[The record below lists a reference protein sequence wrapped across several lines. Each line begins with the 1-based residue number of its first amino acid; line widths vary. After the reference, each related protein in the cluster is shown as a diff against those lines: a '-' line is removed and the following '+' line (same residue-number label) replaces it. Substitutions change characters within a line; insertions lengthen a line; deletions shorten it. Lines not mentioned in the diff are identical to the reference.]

1 MPGHLVIQC
10 KHIYQSH
17 HYRDMPAGVIGSSE
31 TRACKVIK
39 QRDSIDP
46 LVLQACS
53 VMCLDT
59 LEIQFKHKI
68 DQAIPTFRLNAKL

>member
-1 MPGHLVIQC
+1 MPGHLIMQC
-10 KHIYQSH
+10 KHIQSLH
-17 HYRDMPAGVIGSSE
+17 HYQGYARSAE

-39 QRDSIDP
+39 QRDTIDP

-59 LEIQFKHKI
+59 LEIQFKHKN
-68 DQAIPTFRLNAKL
+68 DQAIPTFQLNAKL